1 MRCAVAPFEFHGKS
15 YTTLEEWWSEVRES
29 ESLDRR
35 RAMLAE
41 AIDVQ
46 YRTEKA
52 EASGLRA
59 HLLSTSPKTIICV
72 DIDPWLGMQAA
83 GGISAGQNGMGKA
96 LMATREALMAAAAGS

>member
-1 MRCAVAPFEFHGKS
+1 MRCAAAPFEFHGKS

-96 LMATREALMAAAAGS
+96 LMATREALAAAGS